1 MRYEI
6 PEAHEKMMTARKGIK
21 QLDMTQGRP
30 AGLLI
35 SFAIPIFL
43 GNVFQQLYNIMDSVI
58 VGRFVGADAL
68 AAVGVCS
75 GPYSVFVGL
84 NMGLS
89 TGVGILV
96 AQLYGAGKEE
106 QIKKVVAN
114 ALILLMASALITGG
128 LGFVLAEKLLVLLGT
143 PESVMDRALIY
154 MRTVFVSI
162 LGMALYHCVNGILRA
177 LGDSRTPLFFLA
189 LSSVLNIVLD
199 VCFVTV
205 VRWDVFGVAFATLL
219 SQLIAAG
226 AGLIYARK
234 KYECF
239 RFPLS
244 QLRPHRAVLQK
255 LLYTGLPLA
264 LQSSTINISAAVLQ
278 GFVNSFGET
287 VVAANTIINKFD
299 NLNNMPLS
307 SLSMA
312 LSTYTG
318 QNVGAGQKKR
328 VQSGYRVGWMM
339 AIAYSV
345 LVFVV
350 GHVFGG
356 MFADFF
362 VQGEPEVRSYSV
374 LGIGILSCGVLAL
387 SMIYVNRSI
396 LNGAGDTGFALF
408 NGTVE
413 IVGRIGFAWLYT
425 VVLQIGPAGLWLTAV
440 SNWLLTGLVC
450 QARYLSG
457 VWKRKGEAQQE
468 G

>member
-1 MRYEI
+1 ML
-6 PEAHEKMMTARKGIK
+6 MARKSAK
-21 QLDMTQGRP
+21 QMDMTKGKP

-84 NMGLS
+84 HMGLS

-96 AQLYGAGKEE
+96 AQLHGARKEE
-106 QIKKVVAN
+106 QIKTVVAN
-114 ALILLMASALITGG
+114 ALVLLMASAVLTGG
-128 LGFVLAEKLLVLLGT
+128 LGFLLADKLLVLLGT
-143 PESVMDRALIY
+143 PEAVMGRALIY

-177 LGDSRTPLFFLA
+177 LGDSRTPLVFLA
-189 LSSVLNIVLD
+189 ISSILNIVLD

-205 VRWDVFGVAFATLL
+205 VEWDVFGVAFATLL

-239 RFPLS
+239 QFPLPR
-244 QLRPHRAVLQK
+244 LKPHRAVL
-255 LLYTGLPLA
+255 
-264 LQSSTINISAAVLQ
+264 SSTINISAAVLQ

-318 QNVGAGQKKR
+318 QNVGAGEKKR
-328 VQSGYRVGWMM
+328 VQSGYRVGWSM
-339 AIAYSV
+339 AVIYSV
-345 LVFVV
+345 LVFVI
-350 GHVFGG
+350 GHTCGG
-356 MFADFF
+356 IFADFF
-362 VQGEPEVRSYSV
+362 VQGEPEVRSFSV
-374 LGIGILSCGVLAL
+374 MGIGILSCGVLAL

-408 NGTVE
+408 NGSVE

-425 VVLQIGPAGLWLTAV
+425 AVLQIGPAGLWLTAV

-450 QARYLSG
+450 QARYCSG
-457 VWKRKGEAQQE
+457 VWKKKGDNES
-468 G
+468 GKSSVS